1 MESNLVG
8 YHRSDS
14 QIGWQSRSLV
24 YLGIVRSMSEK
35 LENAALV
42 LCLGLLT
49 TLIHHKNGAFQNC
62 SSNQMTLTMPAFL
75 FCGGS
80 KHIENG
86 ALQKQWHHVNH
97 GISWLK
103 HKSKMSSDCCI
114 FKFVQHSVVIWCIFR
129 VKPRFSNFSGT
140 VWTGQGL
147 NCQELWLNKLTP
159 YSVLFLLWKQ

>member
-1 MESNLVG
+1 MTKQEFSLFRHRLLYVG
-8 YHRSDS
+8 EIWKCSFSSMLRPTDHTNPS
-14 QIGWQSRSLV
+14 QKWS
-24 YLGIVRSMSEK
+24 
-35 LENAALV
+35 
-42 LCLGLLT
+42 
-49 TLIHHKNGAFQNC
+49 FQKC

-97 GISWLK
+97 GIPWLK

-129 VKPRFSNFSGT
+129 VKPRFSIFSGT
-140 VWTGQGL
+140 VWTGRGL